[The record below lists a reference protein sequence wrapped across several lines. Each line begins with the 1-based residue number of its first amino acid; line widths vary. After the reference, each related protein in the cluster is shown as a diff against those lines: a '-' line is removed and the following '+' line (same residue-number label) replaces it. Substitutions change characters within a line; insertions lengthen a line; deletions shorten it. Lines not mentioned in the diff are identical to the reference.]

1 MDKKHITFIAIFLA
15 IALILVSVLLIF
27 NLDGDTEESLVGQAV
42 EDEDLILFTP
52 EDLEGVESP
61 GELFSLLDLN
71 NDGLLS
77 YEEFVLGMEIII
89 NQ

>member
-42 EDEDLILFTP
+42 EGEELIPFTS
-52 EDLEGVESP
+52 EDLEGIESP
-61 GELFSLLDLN
+61 GEMFSLFDLN
-71 NDGLLS
+71 NDAVLS
-77 YEEFVLGMEIII
+77 YEEFKMAIEVIIQ
-89 NQ
+89 N